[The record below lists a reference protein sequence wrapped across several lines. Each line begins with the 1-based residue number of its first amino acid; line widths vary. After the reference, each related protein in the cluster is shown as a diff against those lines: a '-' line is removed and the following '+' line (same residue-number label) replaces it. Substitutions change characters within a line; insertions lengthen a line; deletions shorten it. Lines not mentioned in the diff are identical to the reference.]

1 MYRHN
6 IFKAIA
12 ASAAIMFAGSGA
24 MAQTYTPTPEVKKSQ
39 EEFSADRFGIF
50 IHWGIYAVGDVS
62 ESWSFHNGAISYED
76 YMKQCDGGFRCQGM
90 G

>member
-12 ASAAIMFAGSGA
+12 ASAAIMLAGSGA

-39 EEFSADRFGIF
+39 
-50 IHWGIYAVGDVS
+50 
-62 ESWSFHNGAISYED
+62 
-76 YMKQCDGGFRCQGM
+76 
-90 G
+90 